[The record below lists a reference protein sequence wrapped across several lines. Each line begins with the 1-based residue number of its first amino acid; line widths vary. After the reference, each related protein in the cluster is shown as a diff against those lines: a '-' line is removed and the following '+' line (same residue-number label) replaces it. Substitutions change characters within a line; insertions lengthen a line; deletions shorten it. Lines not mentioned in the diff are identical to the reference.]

1 MEYFAGIDVS
11 LRSCALC
18 IVDGRGTVLL
28 ERELSFAAMGTEVCS
43 AGQTRLCRPH
53 GQRLLFKNCTCSEK
67 QQGGSGIWLRAHD
80 QF

>member
-43 AGQTRLCRPH
+43 ADKAAAMPLARNFL
-53 GQRLLFKNCTCSEK
+53 
-67 QQGGSGIWLRAHD
+67 A
-80 QF
+80 